1 MFTNY
6 THLIMFILG
15 GLFNLKKY
23 MYKVVFPVN
32 DILHCSI
39 WEMSVHRLSFIGCV
53 RAVYSKNQPNS
64 RGKEVAIQC
73 STSMV
78 TKA

>member
-6 THLIMFILG
+6 THLIMFIFG
-15 GLFNLKKY
+15 GLFNLMKY

-53 RAVYSKNQPNS
+53 RAVYSK
-64 RGKEVAIQC
+64 
-73 STSMV
+73 TSQIHV
-78 TKA
+78 VKKWPFNAVQAW